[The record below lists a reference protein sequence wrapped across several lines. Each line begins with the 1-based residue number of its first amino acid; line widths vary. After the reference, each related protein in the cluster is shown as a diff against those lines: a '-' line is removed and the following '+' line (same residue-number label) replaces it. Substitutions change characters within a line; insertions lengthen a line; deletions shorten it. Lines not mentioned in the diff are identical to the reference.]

1 MDMLSF
7 EDGEIVDLARELAAL
22 SGQSLAAAIRGALEE
37 KLGREILLRDS
48 DRNLAARLDEIEH
61 QPEARTS
68 ELV

>member
-1 MDMLSF
+1 MVMLSF

-37 KLGREILLRDS
+37 KLGRELLLRDS
-48 DRNLAARLDEIEH
+48 DRHLAERLDEIEH
-61 QPEARTS
+61 QPS

>member
-1 MDMLSF
+1 MVMLSF

-37 KLGREILLRDS
+37 KLGRELLLRDS
-48 DRNLAARLDEIEH
+48 DRHLAERLDEIEH
-61 QPEARTS
+61 QPETRTS

>member
-1 MDMLSF
+1 MLSF

-37 KLGREILLRDS
+37 KLGRELLLRDS
-48 DRNLAARLDEIEH
+48 DRHLAERLDEIEH
-61 QPEARTS
+61 QPS